1 LIPYLPEQVVLN
13 VDLAMQTMVVDWD
26 PDF

>member
-1 LIPYLPEQVVLN
+1 LIPYLPGQVVVEVSLEGGEIR
-13 VDLAMQTMVVDWD
+13 VDWD